1 MDGATIAVLVS
12 AASAGCVSILSQ
24 VQHSKCTKISC
35 CFGLGNCERDVRNDS
50 DEPPDSNAPA
60 TDSTDPA
67 PVPTGNIE
75 GALARSVST
84 SERYPRPQ
92 LAGIRADSPRLEQ
105 PRGFKHIVNDSAHRD
120 GAVC

>member
-35 CFGLGNCERDVRNDS
+35 CFGLGNCERDIKNDNN
-50 DEPPDSNAPA
+50 EPPDN
-60 TDSTDPA
+60 TDADPA
-67 PVPTGNIE
+67 PVPTANIE
-75 GALARSVST
+75 GALTRSVST

-92 LAGIRADSPRLEQ
+92 LRGIGADSPRLEQ
-105 PRGFKHIVNDSAHRD
+105 PRSFKHINHDTAHRD
-120 GAVC
+120 GPVC

>member
-35 CFGLGNCERDVRNDS
+35 CFGLGNCERDVRNDN
-50 DEPPDSNAPA
+50 DEPPDN
-60 TDSTDPA
+60 TDAA

-75 GALARSVST
+75 GALTRSVST
-84 SERYPRPQ
+84 DERYPRPQ
-92 LAGIRADSPRLEQ
+92 LAGIRTDSPRLEQ
-105 PRGFKHIVNDSAHRD
+105 PRSFKHIVNDSAHRD